1 MPKVLIITYYWPP
14 AGGPGVQ
21 RLLKFVKY
29 LPEFGWEPVVLTVDK
44 GNFPAYD
51 SSLITEIPS
60 NLKVYKTKNYEPDL
74 LYKKFTG
81 KTEDNIPVAVLATR
95 KLNWKMRFAHWIRLN
110 LFIPDAK
117 IGWIPSAVKVAG
129 RLIRE
134 ENIELIYSSSPPPT
148 THLIAQKLK
157 RKYNLKWIA
166 DFRDPWTKIHYY
178 QRANRCFLAKY
189 WDEYLERKALQECDG
204 VTTASS
210 MFQKLLPIEI
220 DKPYLTI
227 TNGYDDEVINASADM
242 EKKFILLHAGGI
254 TANRFYIEFF
264 EGLQKFLA
272 DHEKRG
278 KTQLVLVGKVNSE
291 IIDEIRKY
299 IPPEVLNIKGYQPH
313 SKALSMMKSASVNLI
328 FLEKL
333 ANYQGHIPGKIFE
346 YIAVQR
352 PVLGAGD
359 PEGDTAKII
368 RRSGCGNVF
377 TAGSDWLEIFND
389 AYENWMNNIELKVDD
404 KYIEQFHRRQLTNK
418 LVDFFGEVL

>member
-29 LPEFGWEPVVLTVDK
+29 LPEFGWEPIVLTVDI

-51 SSLITEIPS
+51 HSLISEIPS
-60 NLKVYKTKNYEPDL
+60 DVKVYQTKNYEPDVI
-74 LYKKFTG
+74 YRKFTG
-81 KTEDNIPVAVLATR
+81 KKEDNIPVAVLAAR
-95 KLNWKMRFAHWIRLN
+95 KLNWKMRIAHWIRLN
-110 LFIPDAK
+110 LFVPDAK
-117 IGWIPSAVKVAG
+117 IGWIASAVKTAG
-129 RLIRE
+129 RIIRE
-134 ENIELIYSSSPPPT
+134 ENIDLIYSSSPPPT

-157 RKYNLKWIA
+157 KKYNLKWIA

-178 QRANRCFLAKY
+178 HKANRCFLAKY
-189 WDEYLERKALQECDG
+189 LDEYLERKVLQECDG

-210 MFQKLLPIEI
+210 MFQKLLPIE
-220 DKPYLTI
+220 DGKPRETI
-227 TNGYDDEVINASADM
+227 TNGYDDEVINAKV
-242 EKKFILLHAGGI
+242 EKGKNFVLLHAGGI
-254 TANRFYIEFF
+254 TSNRFYFEFF

-272 DHEKRG
+272 DHEKRA
-278 KTQLVLVGKVNSE
+278 KTQLVLVGKVNNE
-291 IIDEIRKY
+291 IVDEIRKY
-299 IPPEVLNIKGYQPH
+299 VPPEVLQISGYQPH
-313 SKALSMMKSASVNLI
+313 NKALSMMGSASVNLI

-346 YIAVQR
+346 YIAMQR

-368 RRSGCGNVF
+368 RQSGCGNVF
-377 TAGSDWLEIFND
+377 AAGSDWLEIINNAF
-389 AYENWMNNIELKVDD
+389 ENWMNNNEIKVDD

-418 LVDFFGEVL
+418 LADFFGEVL